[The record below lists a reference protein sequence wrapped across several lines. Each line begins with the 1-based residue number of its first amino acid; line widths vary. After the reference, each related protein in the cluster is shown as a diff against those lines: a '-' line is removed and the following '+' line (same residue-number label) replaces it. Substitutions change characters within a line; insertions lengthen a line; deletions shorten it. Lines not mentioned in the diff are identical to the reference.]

1 LCGSGACGILKLEA
15 DFIEKPKQ
23 HATMGVERYVEF
35 ARLTLVMSM
44 AWNLLYCAE
53 WNLVLMFG
61 EHVLDRIVL
70 KHVIL
75 ALVVSYFTMI
85 IVFSLDV
92 LANKFR
98 SPIMKKSG
106 KLLGKSFGLS
116 VAFSWEITFDVSVST
131 IADTD
136 EFDIPGSVMKV
147 AMAMFLIALVAPAW
161 MKYILPNAM
170 EEPDLGFED
179 DADESVERQQSGSD
193 ESLDSVGKFVAK
205 SVQTESVQT
214 QSTDID
220 GSVTPSLS
228 EEYLAHLS
236 DDGRNVPVVQIA
248 DAAGYPEV
256 DTVDPLTGL
265 QAKVVDVFV

>member
-1 LCGSGACGILKLEA
+1 
-15 DFIEKPKQ
+15 
-23 HATMGVERYVEF
+23 
-35 ARLTLVMSM
+35 
-44 AWNLLYCAE
+44 
-53 WNLVLMFG
+53 MFG